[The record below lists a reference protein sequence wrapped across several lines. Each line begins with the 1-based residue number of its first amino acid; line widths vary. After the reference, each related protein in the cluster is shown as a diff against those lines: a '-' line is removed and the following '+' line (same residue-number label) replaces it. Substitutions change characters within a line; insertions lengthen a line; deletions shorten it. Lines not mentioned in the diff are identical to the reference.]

1 MRQCLGHMT
10 DFEVKL
16 RRKSMFD
23 PLNPATSMLLH
34 QFGMAWINVSANEPL
49 GQAIIN
55 RGRTLQLVA
64 CSHMAFEHQE
74 IEGWAKRR
82 LSGLRVGAR
91 CARLHQYLAM
101 PQCGFRLRK

>member
-16 RRKSMFD
+16 RRKSMFV

-49 GQAIIN
+49 GQAI
-55 RGRTLQLVA
+55 TA
-64 CSHMAFEHQE
+64 C
-74 IEGWAKRR
+74 
-82 LSGLRVGAR
+82 GLFT
-91 CARLHQYLAM
+91 H
-101 PQCGFRLRK
+101 GFRN